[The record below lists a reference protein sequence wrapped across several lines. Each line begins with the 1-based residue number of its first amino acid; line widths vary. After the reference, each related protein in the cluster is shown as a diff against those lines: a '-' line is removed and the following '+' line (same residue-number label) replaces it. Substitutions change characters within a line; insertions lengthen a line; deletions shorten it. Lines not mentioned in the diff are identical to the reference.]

1 MIKVFLSHSST
12 DKDYV
17 RGVFDYL
24 GEDNCVFD
32 EATFENGMKTMDE
45 IAKGIDSSAL
55 FVFFISDVSL
65 NSVWVKDELSKVR
78 DYIDDGRIQFMPIII
93 DRHIS
98 HHDPRIKTWIK
109 SEYNVKYYQSY
120 IIAARHIQESLR
132 KLAWKLDPYIRS
144 KELLFKGREEELGE
158 LNRKYY
164 DGQMNSR
171 RCIVISGFPPGVGR
185 KRLLT
190 EYIRKELAKSVNE
203 NYEPITIELSDGQSI
218 EDLLF
223 QLNDITLL
231 YPHSEMLAVAQ
242 KDKTSKVD
250 TAVDFLTN
258 ISEMKEYVI
267 IRDNGACILSNGV
280 FAEWFRDILTHE
292 KLPKKICLLLTS
304 RSFLNRKMETL
315 FPSVLSLHI
324 KPLNRENTKVLAYAY
339 ANLINVDI
347 NPILVPV
354 IKDLPG
360 IPAFIYR
367 SVDIIKHNHDLN
379 RIKAEIN
386 DLLVSEERSYVSV
399 INTVKQ
405 DEYCYQALILITQ
418 FDFVSFNIIE
428 DVLRKAQPDIAPN
441 VPLEKLYSYSLYEIV
456 GEGNSYV
463 RANVVIKDYI
473 SRYKIQLRHKY
484 QVALDEVLKEYI
496 NKGEVKDDL
505 SGYLYN
511 IQQNIKKN
519 PQKVKQSY
527 LIPSFTLK
535 AVIDEYSN
543 RHYKEVVTLC
553 DRFLNDSRNYFG
565 EIIRDIRYWLCCALC
580 RLKDD
585 RFYKEVKYFKGYS
598 KYFLL
603 GFFNRWQKNY
613 NQAYDYYSKALK
625 ESSTYH
631 DKNYV
636 AKAKHEMVMVQILLK
651 DYIGALETAKENYET
666 QPLNKYHVEA
676 YYKCLLRER
685 KPDTIMLK
693 KLLNEFRA
701 LILDARNQVIYDT
714 LEAEY
719 DYYINHDLQTAIRKL
734 NVAIK
739 ESDEAIRYYPYVA
752 LSDISR
758 KIDAPELIKEARER
772 YPNDLEQKDDEE

>member
-12 DKDYV
+12 DKEYV
-17 RGVFDYL
+17 RGVFDYI

-32 EATFENGMKTMDE
+32 EATFENGMRTMDE

-55 FVFFISDVSL
+55 FVFFISNMSL
-65 NSVWVKDELSKVR
+65 NSSWVKDELSKVR
-78 DYIDDGRIQFMPIII
+78 DYIDEGRIQFMPIII
-93 DRHIS
+93 DKNIS
-98 HHDPRIKTWIK
+98 HNDPRIKAWIRND
-109 SEYNVKYYQSY
+109 YNIKYYHSY
-120 IIAARHIQESLR
+120 IIAARHIKESLR
-132 KLAWKLDPYIRS
+132 KLAWTLDPYIRN
-144 KELLFKGREEELGE
+144 KELLFKGREEELSE
-158 LNRKYY
+158 LNQKYY

-190 EYIRKELAKSVNE
+190 EYIRKELAKSSNE

-223 QLNDITLL
+223 QLNDITLR
-231 YPHSEMLAVAQ
+231 YSHSEMLTVAQ
-242 KDKTSKVD
+242 QDKSTKVE
-250 TAVDFLTN
+250 TAVDFLID
-258 ISEMKEYVI
+258 ISEMKEYVV
-267 IRDNGACILSNGV
+267 IRDNGACVLSNGY

-292 KLPKKICLLLTS
+292 KLPKKICLLLTAS
-304 RSFLNRKMETL
+304 SFLNRKMETHY
-315 FPSVLSLHI
+315 PSVLSLHI

-339 ANLINVDI
+339 ANLINVEI
-347 NPILVPV
+347 NSILDPV
-354 IKDLPG
+354 IKGLPG

-367 SVDIIKHNHDLN
+367 SVDIIKHNHDLS

-399 INTVKQ
+399 INTIKQ
-405 DEYCYQALILITQ
+405 DEICYQALILITQ

-428 DVLRKAQPDIAPN
+428 DVLKKAQPDIDPN
-441 VPLEKLYSYSLYEIV
+441 IPLEKLYSYSLYEIV
-456 GEGNSYV
+456 GEGNRYV
-463 RANVVIKDYI
+463 RANVIIKDYI
-473 SRYKIQLRHKY
+473 SRYKIQLKHKY
-484 QVALDEVLKEYI
+484 QVALDEVLKEYL
-496 NKGEVKDDL
+496 NKGEIKDDL

-511 IQQNIKKN
+511 IQQYIKKN
-519 PQKVKQSY
+519 PQQVNQSY

-580 RLKDD
+580 RLRDD
-585 RFYKEVKYFKGYS
+585 RFYKEVHYFNGYS
-598 KYFLL
+598 KNFLL
-603 GFFNRWQKNY
+603 GFFHRWQKNY
-613 NQAYDYYSKALK
+613 NQAFEYYSRALQ
-625 ESSTYH
+625 ESSTNH

-651 DYIGALETAKENYET
+651 DYNGALETAKENYET

-701 LILDARNQVIYDT
+701 LILDTRNQVIYDT

-734 NVAIK
+734 NAAIK
-739 ESDEAIRYYPYVA
+739 ESDEAIRYYPYIA
-752 LSDISR
+752 LSEISR
-758 KIDAPELIKEARER
+758 KIDAPELLKEAREK
-772 YPNDLEQKDDEE
+772 YPDELEQKDDEE

>member
-12 DKDYV
+12 DKEYV
-17 RGVFDYL
+17 RGVFDYI

-32 EATFENGMKTMDE
+32 EATFENGMRTMDE

-65 NSVWVKDELSKVR
+65 DSYWVKDELSKVR
-78 DYIDDGRIQFMPIII
+78 DYIDEGRIQFMPIII
-93 DRHIS
+93 DRNIS
-98 HHDPRIKTWIK
+98 HNDPRIKAWIRND
-109 SEYNVKYYQSY
+109 YNIKYYHSY

-132 KLAWKLDPYIRS
+132 KLAWSLDPYIRN
-144 KELLFKGREEELGE
+144 KELLFKGREEEFSE
-158 LNRKYY
+158 LNQKYY

-190 EYIRKELAKSVNE
+190 EYIRKELAKSFNE
-203 NYEPITIELSDGQSI
+203 NYEPIGIELSDGQSI

-231 YPHSEMLAVAQ
+231 YPHSEMLTIAQ
-242 KDKTSKVD
+242 KDKKSKVD
-250 TAVDFLTN
+250 TAVDFLTD
-258 ISEMKEYVI
+258 ICEMKEYVV
-267 IRDNGACILSNGV
+267 IRDNGACVLSNGY

-304 RSFLNRKMETL
+304 RSFLNRKMETQY
-315 FPSVLSLHI
+315 PSVLSLHI

-339 ANLINVDI
+339 ANLIDVEI
-347 NPILVPV
+347 NPILDPV
-354 IKDLPG
+354 IKGLPG

-367 SVDIIKHNHDLN
+367 SVDIIKRNHDLN
-379 RIKAEIN
+379 RIKTEIN
-386 DLLVSEERSYVSV
+386 DLLVSEERSYMSV
-399 INTVKQ
+399 INTIKQ
-405 DEYCYQALILITQ
+405 DEDAYQTLILITQ

-428 DVLRKAQPDIAPN
+428 DVLRKAQPVIDPN

-456 GEGNSYV
+456 GEGNRYV
-463 RANVVIKDYI
+463 RANVIIKDYI
-473 SRYKIQLRHKY
+473 SRYKIQLKHKY

-511 IQQNIKKN
+511 IQQYIKKN
-519 PQKVKQSY
+519 PQKVNQSY

-580 RLKDD
+580 RLKNE
-585 RFYKEVKYFKGYS
+585 RFYKEVNYFKGYS

-603 GFFNRWQKNY
+603 GFYNRWQKNY
-613 NQAYDYYSKALK
+613 NQAFEYYSKALK
-625 ESSTYH
+625 ESSTNH
-631 DKNYV
+631 DQNYV

-651 DYIGALETAKENYET
+651 DYSGALETAKENYET

-693 KLLNEFRA
+693 KLLSEFRA
-701 LILDARNQVIYDT
+701 LILDTRNQVIYDT

-739 ESDEAIRYYPYVA
+739 QSDEAIRYYPYIA

-758 KIDAPELIKEARER
+758 RIDAPELLKEAREKF
-772 YPNDLEQKDDEE
+772 PNELEQKDDEE